1 GRHEQLKRA
10 AEEIEKLSARLEEL
24 QNAEI
29 VTREIL
35 DSVPVASLEQDLQT
49 QKDAVVEAEKLFSQ
63 ISYEREVLLRRQRE
77 IVVRKSSLNESIDL
91 AQKVVSGIKGGLE
104 EDLEQVSD
112 LQKRVIQAENE
123 LTEAETE
130 SRETFS
136 RFNEANIVAVQATN
150 RVDTLEREKQ
160 RTTGDQNTLGEES
173 EARAERISNLQSEL
187 TTAME
192 SAASL
197 DIEIKRM
204 RQTRG
209 ELDRAVSVSK
219 DALMEVKVSIS
230 ELEVLLRELRRDRE
244 QTITG
249 ESKKSIRKAEIKTR
263 LDDLVQTIQ
272 EDYEIVLETYE
283 LELDENFSGTDARTE
298 ISTLRSKIRNLGP
311 INALA
316 LDSFEDEKDRLDFLR
331 KQLSDLEHAES
342 TLTETIDEI
351 NLTASKRFDTTFS
364 AIKDN
369 FSRLFSELFGEGAS
383 AEIILEDPDDP
394 LESPIEVLAK
404 PSGKKPS
411 VLAQLSGGEKTL
423 TAIALLFSIYLVKPS
438 PFCILDEVDAPL
450 DDANIDRFMNLIRS
464 FSESTQ
470 FVLVTHNKR
479 TMEAADRMYGIT
491 MPEQGVSQLVG
502 VSFDPDLQLVA

>member
-1 GRHEQLKRA
+1 
-10 AEEIEKLSARLEEL
+10 
-24 QNAEI
+24 
-29 VTREIL
+29 
-35 DSVPVASLEQDLQT
+35 
-49 QKDAVVEAEKLFSQ
+49 
-63 ISYEREVLLRRQRE
+63 
-77 IVVRKSSLNESIDL
+77 
-91 AQKVVSGIKGGLE
+91 
-104 EDLEQVSD
+104 
-112 LQKRVIQAENE
+112 
-123 LTEAETE
+123 
-130 SRETFS
+130 
-136 RFNEANIVAVQATN
+136 
-150 RVDTLEREKQ
+150 
-160 RTTGDQNTLGEES
+160 
-173 EARAERISNLQSEL
+173 
-187 TTAME
+187 ME

-272 EDYEIVLETYE
+272 EDYEIVLATYE

-331 KQLSDLEHAES
+331 KQLSDLEHAKS